1 MEMTFRPLTRETWSD
16 FEVLFG
22 KNGACGG
29 CWCMWWRM
37 KRSEYQTRKGAENRE
52 AMRAIVEAG
61 HVPGILAYA
70 DGRAV
75 GWCSVAPREEF
86 SALERSRVLKR
97 VDETPVWS
105 IVCFFVE
112 KSHRRQGVT
121 ARLIRAAADY
131 AQSRGA
137 KVVEAYPVE
146 PRMENVPDPFAF
158 TGFASAFR
166 QAGFVE
172 VARRSETRP
181 IMRLEIGERKPADRP
196 IPPNRGHI

>member
-1 MEMTFRPLTRETWSD
+1 MEMTFRPLTAETWPD
-16 FEVLFG
+16 FEALFG

-37 KRSEYQTRKGAENRE
+37 TRAEFGAQKGAGNKA
-52 AMRAIVEAG
+52 AMRALVEAG

-86 SALERSRVLKR
+86 SALERSRILKR
-97 VDETPVWS
+97 VDGTPVWS

-121 ARLIRAAADY
+121 IRLIRAAVEY

-137 KVVEAYPVE
+137 KTVEAYPVE
-146 PRMENVPDPFAF
+146 PREEKMPDPFAF
-158 TGFASAFR
+158 TGLASAFR
-166 QAGFVE
+166 QAGFAEVE
-172 VARRSETRP
+172 RRSETRP
-181 IMRLEIGERKPADRP
+181 IMRYEIG
-196 IPPNRGHI
+196 